1 MKHGQIYQPPP
12 RSGCGYGSGGRTGD
26 EQESRCLDKAAALRK
41 RRGRDQGNQVE
52 PPRLGPFQKR
62 TEAPNNDEIEEK

>member
-1 MKHGQIYQPPP
+1 MSKNL
-12 RSGCGYGSGGRTGD
+12 RSLNKT
-26 EQESRCLDKAAALRK
+26 AALRK
-41 RRGRDQGNQVE
+41 RRGGTRGIRWS